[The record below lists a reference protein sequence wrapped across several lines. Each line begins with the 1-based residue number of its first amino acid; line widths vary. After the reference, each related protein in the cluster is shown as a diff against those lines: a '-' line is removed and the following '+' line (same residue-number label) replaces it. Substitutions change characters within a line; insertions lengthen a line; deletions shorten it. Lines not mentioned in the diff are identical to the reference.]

1 MTTQYLENFT
11 ATQREAIST
20 QHSAQEYPYAFLFA
34 DVPSDYFTLT
44 GRVGDRAKVTE
55 QTGFS
60 VQAAPRELG
69 DEAQDEMGRR
79 VRDLTAQNVQLQEK
93 NRVCAAYIADIAHE
107 LRNSLLTLNFY
118 VELLAKSHSARHD
131 HYQQMAV
138 QSVDRLR
145 HFVEDTLNLSRLEF
159 AGTQRGEMES
169 VDLNAL
175 IYEVIR
181 QQQARAV
188 AAGLTLRFDA
198 AAGLPSVSGDYQLL
212 SQVITNLVTNA
223 MKYTPQGWVQVKTM
237 FVSATQ
243 TVVIEVADSG
253 IGIAAQDLPYL
264 FERFYRARDEQID
277 AISGTGLGLAIVKE
291 IVNLHQGDLA
301 VESTPGVGS
310 CFRVCLPCKNQAQ
323 SR

>member
-1 MTTQYLENFT
+1 MTTQYLESFT
-11 ATQREAIST
+11 ATQCEAIST
-20 QHSAQEYPYAFLFA
+20 QHAAQDYPYAFLFA
-34 DVPSDYFTLT
+34 DVPSDYVTVT
-44 GRVGDRAKVTE
+44 GRVRGSEKVSDYTE
-55 QTGFS
+55 FS
-60 VQAAPRELG
+60 VQTATREWA
-69 DEAQDEMGRR
+69 DDTQDEIGRR
-79 VRDLTAQNVQLQEK
+79 VRDLTAQNVRLQEK

-118 VELLAKSHSARHD
+118 VELLAKGHSARHE

-138 QSVDRLR
+138 QSVDSLR

-159 AGTQRGEMES
+159 AGTRRGEMES

-181 QQQARAV
+181 HQQARAETV
-188 AAGLTLRFDA
+188 GLTLRFDA
-198 AAGLPSVSGDYQLL
+198 AARLPSVGGDYQLL

-243 TVVIEVADSG
+243 EVVIEVADSG
-253 IGIAAQDLPYL
+253 IGIAAEDLPYL

-301 VESTPGVGS
+301 VESTPDVGS
-310 CFRVCLPCKNQAQ
+310 CFRVCLPCRTVAQ
-323 SR
+323 